1 MKIVIAI
8 DSFKG
13 SLSSLDAGHAV
24 EKGIKR
30 VYPEA
35 KISVFPIA
43 DGGEGTVD
51 AVISALNGQMRIV
64 TVNDPLCRPVQAKY
78 GIANDTA
85 FIEMASASGIT
96 LLSTEERNPLNTTT
110 YGTGELIKNAIDQ
123 GIRNFVIGIGGSA
136 TNDGGIGMLSAL
148 GFEFLDKNDKTVPF
162 GAKGLEFL
170 SEIRTC
176 NAIEELKECTF
187 KVACDVKNPLCG
199 ENGCSSVF
207 GPQKGATSDMIEKMD
222 VWLDNYA
229 RITKELLP
237 HSNPDLPGSGA
248 AGGLGFA
255 LCSYLGATLTP
266 GIELIIEAIHLE
278 DYTKNADI
286 VVTGE
291 GRLDGQSCMGK
302 APIGVARI
310 AKKYGKPVIA
320 FSGAV
325 TTDASVCNNHGIDAF
340 FPAVRKPCSLEEA
353 MDPLNAKNNLA
364 DTVEQVFR
372 ATKAI
377 NN

>member
-30 VYPEA
+30 VCPEA
-35 KISVFPIA
+35 KISVCPIA

-51 AVISALNGQMRIV
+51 AVISTLNGQIRTV

-78 GIANDTA
+78 GITNDTA

-96 LLSTEERNPLNTTT
+96 FLSTEERNPLNTTT
-110 YGTGELIKNAIDQ
+110 YGTGELIKDAIEQ

-136 TNDGGIGMLSAL
+136 TNDGGTGMLSAL
-148 GFEFLDKNDKTVPF
+148 GFEFLDKNGQTVPF
-162 GAKGLEFL
+162 GAKGLENL
-170 SEIRTC
+170 SEIRTS
-176 NAIEELKECTF
+176 NAVKELKECTF

-199 ENGCSSVF
+199 DNGCSIVF

-222 VWLDNYA
+222 IWLDNYA
-229 RITKELLP
+229 RITKNFLP
-237 HSNPDLPGSGA
+237 HANPDLPGSGA

-255 LCSYLGATLTP
+255 LCSYLGATLNP
-266 GIELIIEAIHLE
+266 GIELIIEATHLE
-278 DYTKNADI
+278 DRIKDADI
-286 VVTGE
+286 VITGE
-291 GRLDGQSCMGK
+291 GSLDGQSCMGK
-302 APIGVARI
+302 APIGVAKI
-310 AKKYGKPVIA
+310 AKKYGIPVIA
-320 FSGAV
+320 FAGTVNS
-325 TTDASVCNNHGIDAF
+325 DAALCNKHGIDAF
-340 FPAVRKPCSLEEA
+340 FPAVRKPCSLEDA
-353 MDPLNAKNNLA
+353 MDPLNAQNNLA
-364 DTVEQVFR
+364 DAAEQVFR
-372 ATKAI
+372 AIKVI